1 MEKKKKTNPQE
12 ENRRFTLRNI
22 TKMKR
27 LYLQNVVGLGETAL
41 GRRFHST
48 GNKSLDGNVG

>member
-1 MEKKKKTNPQE
+1 MEKKKKPNPQE